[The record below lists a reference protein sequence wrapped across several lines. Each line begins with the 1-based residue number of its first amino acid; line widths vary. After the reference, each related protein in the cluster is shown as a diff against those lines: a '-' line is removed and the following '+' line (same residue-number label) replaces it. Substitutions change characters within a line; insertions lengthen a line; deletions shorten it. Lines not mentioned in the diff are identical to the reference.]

1 MSLVP
6 SDSSAIDALRD
17 SAVALSD
24 RLVGNRRRIHAFP
37 ELGLVLPRTQ
47 AVVVEELE
55 RIGVDS
61 IRLGKN
67 LSSVVA
73 DIHGTGALK
82 AASGMGALK
91 APSGTG
97 ASVAGLRTVALR
109 ADMDALPLREHNDL
123 DFASKN
129 EGCMHA
135 CGHDA
140 HVSMLLGAAEI
151 LAARRS
157 EFAGTVRLLFQPGE
171 EGFGGARI
179 MIEEGALEGVDAAF
193 ALHVDPSARTGMLS
207 VRRGTIMASAD
218 VFAVVFKGA
227 GGHASMPHYTRD
239 PIPAIGPFVDGL
251 SHVAARET
259 DPDDRIVLSVTQVK
273 AGTTNNVIP
282 PTAEC
287 GGTIRTLSAR
297 RRKEAHEQV
306 RRVANGVA
314 ASRGIEADVGFLHGY
329 PPTVNHDSGVEL
341 VVSTA
346 VKLGLEVYDMPS
358 PVMGAE
364 DFSYMLETVPGAFAF
379 LGARAEGGGPL
390 HSDLM
395 KLDESA
401 MNHGAAL
408 HVAIALAYLA

>member
-1 MSLVP
+1 MSLVY
-6 SDSSAIDALRD
+6 SDATVLHSVRD
-17 SAVALSD
+17 SAMGLAD
-24 RLVGNRRRIHAFP
+24 RLVANRRRIHEYP
-37 ELGLVLPRTQ
+37 ELGLTLPQTQ
-47 AVVVEELE
+47 AVVLEELE

-61 IRLGKN
+61 VVLGER

-73 DIHGTGALK
+73 EIHGIGH
-82 AASGMGALK
+82 GHGR
-91 APSGTG
+91 PR
-97 ASVAGLRTVALR
+97 VVALR
-109 ADMDALPLREHNDL
+109 ADMDALPLREHNEL

-129 EGCMHA
+129 PGCMHA

-151 LAARRS
+151 LVARRAD
-157 EFAGTVRLLFQPGE
+157 FAGTVRLLFQPGE

-193 ALHVDPSARTGMLS
+193 ALHVDPSTPTGVLA
-207 VRRGTIMASAD
+207 VRKGTIMASAD

-227 GGHASMPHYTRD
+227 GGHASMPHHTRD
-239 PIPAIGPFVDGL
+239 PIPAIGPFIDGL

-259 DPDDRIVLSVTQVK
+259 DPDDRIVMSVTTVH

-287 GGTIRTLSAR
+287 GGTIRALSAKR
-297 RRKEAHEQV
+297 RELAHEQL

-314 ASRGIEADVGFLHGY
+314 ASRGIHVDVGFAHGY
-329 PPTVNHDSGVEL
+329 PPTVNHDGPVEL
-341 VVSTA
+341 VESIA
-346 VKLGLEVYDMPS
+346 ERIGLHVERLPS

-364 DFSYMLETVPGAFAF
+364 DFSYILETVPGAFAF
-379 LGARAEGGGPL
+379 LGARTDGGAPL

-395 KLDESA
+395 RLDENA
-401 MNHGAAL
+401 MKHGAAL
-408 HVAIALAYLA
+408 HAAIALAYLAQP